1 MESVTLEE
9 NQMFDSSRSAKSL
22 LVFQVVH
29 VSLVQVDHIEDQ
41 VRLLLKGVD
50 LLVVLRDSDSVEG

>member
-29 VSLVQVDHIEDQ
+29 VSFVQVDHIEDQ